1 MGPGSERVS
10 KSSAQRMGKEGAA
23 VAASGMKDQKAL
35 QFVAIARQRWQT
47 CAMAINV
54 CCRSCG
60 AVGDGGAQ
68 KGLEK
73 LEWSVS

>member
-1 MGPGSERVS
+1 MGLGSERVS
-10 KSSAQRMGKEGAA
+10 KSSAQRMGKEAA
-23 VAASGMKDQKAL
+23 AAASGTKDQKAL
-35 QFVAIARQRWQT
+35 QFDAIARQRWQT

-54 CCRSCG
+54 GCRSCG
-60 AVGDGGAQ
+60 AVGDGGAP

>member
-1 MGPGSERVS
+1 
-10 KSSAQRMGKEGAA
+10 MGKEKAA

-35 QFVAIARQRWQT
+35 QFVAITRQRRQT

-54 CCRSCG
+54 GCRRCG
-60 AVGDGGAQ
+60 AVGDGGALE
-68 KGLEK
+68 GLEE